1 MNYLDDDFLRKYF
14 SINERV
20 GLLSYS
26 AERHKGFFNLKTS
39 IVKCLIDRGEYTIE
53 FFIKALIFSLIQKVI
68 FRFLPE
74 NHIYLY
80 NWGFDRY
87 QSLLGS
93 NNQFIYRHKFL
104 NGSDILIQNLSKR
117 YGSKHDYA
125 SKIEREIDKYVDFT
139 IMTLIV
145 ELDLVCITSL
155 KDNFSWI
162 INHEEFKSEFSAD
175 PLSFS
180 YKFYT
185 RLKSKL

>member
-1 MNYLDDDFLRKYF
+1 MNYLKDDFLRKYF
-14 SINERV
+14 SINEKICA
-20 GLLSYS
+20 LNHSTESYS
-26 AERHKGFFNLKTS
+26 GFFNLKTS
-39 IVKCLIDRGEYTIE
+39 NVKWLIERGEYTIE

-125 SKIEREIDKYVDFT
+125 SKIDREIDKYVDFT
-139 IMTLIV
+139 IITLIG
-145 ELDLVCITSL
+145 ELDSVCITSL

-162 INHEEFKSEFSAD
+162 INHEEFKSEFSED

-180 YKFYT
+180 NKFYNS
-185 RLKSKL
+185 LKSKL

>member
-1 MNYLDDDFLRKYF
+1 MNYLKDDFLRKYF
-14 SINERV
+14 SINEKICA
-20 GLLSYS
+20 LNHSTESYS
-26 AERHKGFFNLKTS
+26 GFFNLKTS
-39 IVKCLIDRGEYTIE
+39 NVKWLIERGEYTIE

-93 NNQFIYRHKFL
+93 NNQFIYRHKFS
-104 NGSDILIQNLSKR
+104 NGSDSLIQNLSKR
-117 YGSKHDYA
+117 YGSKHDYT
-125 SKIEREIDKYVDFT
+125 SKIEKEIDKYVDFT
-139 IMTLIV
+139 IITLIG
-145 ELDLVCITSL
+145 ELDSVCITSL

-162 INHEEFKSEFSAD
+162 INHEEFKSEFSED

-180 YKFYT
+180 NKFYNS
-185 RLKSKL
+185 LKSKL